1 MHPGFDPDQ
10 CLGVSVEGVTLGG
23 LVQISSLGQSSLGRA
38 GTSPNIESSFSSVI
52 GLY

>member
-10 CLGVSVEGVTLGG
+10 CLGVSAEGVTLGG
-23 LVQISSLGQSSLGRA
+23 LVQISSLCQSGLGIT
-38 GTSPNIESSFSSVI
+38 GTSQNIESSFSSII